1 MANKIV
7 ECVKRYRALKDVFLS
22 GFEVVKEIIMS
33 NLPYTK
39 VSPINNATISLK
51 AADNKISM
59 TDQVT
64 ICFMVYR

>member
-39 VSPINNATISLK
+39 VSP
-51 AADNKISM
+51 
-59 TDQVT
+59 
-64 ICFMVYR
+64 